1 MSRFGV
7 SHGSHE
13 IVQEPWLTPKRLMK
27 MHHSVAIRNNQ
38 DDKERTN
45 PHWSG
50 KRESDGSGWLAVDFL
65 FLIELSPQQ
74 TVELLGVE
82 RRRNVFSITFR
93 KSIHGES

>member
-27 MHHSVAIRNNQ
+27 TLHSVVVRNNQ
-38 DDKERTN
+38 DDKERTI

-50 KRESDGSGWLAVDFL
+50 KRESDGSGWLAVDLL

-74 TVELLGVE
+74 TVELLSVE
-82 RRRNVFSITFR
+82 SLRNVFRITFR